1 MSVEFP
7 SRALIIEDTDADLRK
22 AHRLLQQAGI
32 EDIIVFAR
40 VAKAML
46 YLEDLAAQ
54 DRVLPSVIILDL
66 EFAAESGF
74 EVLRFWKA
82 NAKLHACRVIVWTIM
97 GESVREICRLF
108 GVSDVVSK
116 LEGEQALIE
125 SIQKVIREMSGVSG
139 ACVDVF

>member
-1 MSVEFP
+1 MEFP

-66 EFAAESGF
+66 EFASESGF

-82 NAKLHACRVIVWTIM
+82 NPKLHACRVLVWTIM

-108 GVSDVVSK
+108 GVSEVVSK

-139 ACVDVF
+139 ACV